1 MQEELRGI
9 IMPEKSS
16 KKPTIEDLAVKA
28 ANGDDASM
36 AALISAVM
44 PLARAKASEFGSP
57 RLSGEDLT
65 QEGMLGFLDAVKSF
79 RPEKGVPFKA
89 YAEICINNRILS
101 AVRANTNNK
110 NAALSNAV
118 SINDEGF
125 DVQSSYSDPA
135 NIIADIY
142 GTEALKSLIDSDL
155 SDFEKKV
162 IELRLLERSYAQIAS
177 ELECSEKAVD
187 NALQRIRKKIR
198 SSL

>member
-1 MQEELRGI
+1 
-9 IMPEKSS
+9 MPEESS
-16 KKPTIEDLAVKA
+16 KKPTIEDLAIRA
-28 ANGDDASM
+28 ADGDDASM

-44 PLARAKASEFGSP
+44 PLARAKATEFGSP

-65 QEGMLGFLDAVKSF
+65 QEGMLGFLAAVKSF
-79 RPEKGVPFKA
+79 RTEKGVPFKA
-89 YAEICINNRILS
+89 LAEICINNRILS

-125 DVQSSYSDPA
+125 DVQSSISDPA
-135 NIIADIY
+135 NIIADID
-142 GTEALKSLIDSDL
+142 GTQTLKSLINSDL

-162 IELRLLERSYAQIAS
+162 IELRLLERSYAQIAN
-177 ELECSEKAVD
+177 ELDCSEKAVD

-198 SSL
+198 SNL